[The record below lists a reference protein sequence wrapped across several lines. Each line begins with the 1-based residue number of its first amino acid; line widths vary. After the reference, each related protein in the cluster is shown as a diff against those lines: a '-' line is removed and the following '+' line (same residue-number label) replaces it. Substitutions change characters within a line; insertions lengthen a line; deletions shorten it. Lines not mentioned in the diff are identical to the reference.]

1 MELRGNLKDFS
12 LPDIIQLVGFGRKTG
27 VLRVECENGGA
38 ALYFEDGDV
47 VHAVNCGLE
56 GEKAVYALFCVPD
69 GEFRFQTEIEP
80 PGRTISMDPTNLIM
94 EAARLLD
101 ESRREPESS
110 PEFSEFSEN
119 ALEESLS
126 FASRTAEESFEESK
140 GDWFGAD
147 QPEPPPLQGADQP
160 EPSPLQKDPE
170 EIKKEIEVLLK
181 RRFGRQARR
190 LLKAVN
196 ECGNSIEE
204 LLVLAERV
212 EKFVHVF
219 IDTSISQSIG
229 EKVRE
234 IITG

>member
-1 MELRGNLKDFS
+1 VELRGNLKDFS

-47 VHAVNCGLE
+47 VHAENCGLE

-101 ESRREPESS
+101 ESRRESESPPEF
-110 PEFSEFSEN
+110 PEFSENESEETS
-119 ALEESLS
+119 A
-126 FASRTAEESFEESK
+126 FASPQADEESFEEPE

-147 QPEPPPLQGADQP
+147 QLEPP
-160 EPSPLQKDPE
+160 PLQKDPE

-190 LLKAVN
+190 LLQAVN